1 MQTVKKHLLVTCGSV
16 AVAAIAALG
25 IYRLAVGGN
34 QKMPVVVAK
43 STIQAGQTITGNDIE
58 MGGRTKSDLQA
69 GAKNKLSAVVGQKA
83 VGTIYAGDT
92 ITDQKIAKSENAV
105 PDGKMEMSVPVKNF
119 AAGLSGGLQA
129 GDIVSISAVPATVGA
144 SVPALPNLQ
153 YVKVLSVYPAQGA
166 SKTSS
171 SANSSGSTVTLLVT
185 GQQFATLT
193 SYDSGTLHFALVSR
207 GNAKTAAEL
216 LSSQDQNNS
225 ASSEQTA
232 STSSAV
238 TQ

>member
-43 STIQAGQTITGNDIE
+43 STIQAGQTITNNDIE
-58 MGGRTKSDLQA
+58 LGSRTKSDLQT
-69 GAKNKLSAVVGQKA
+69 GAESRLSYVVGQKA
-83 VGTIYAGDT
+83 VGTIYTGDT
-92 ITDQKIAKSENAV
+92 ITDQKIAKSEDAV

-129 GDIVSISAVPATVGA
+129 GDIISISAVPAAVAGSA
-144 SVPALPNLQ
+144 PVLSNLQ

-171 SANSSGSTVTLLVT
+171 SANSSDRTVTLLVT
-185 GQQFATLT
+185 AQQFATLT
-193 SYDSGTLHFALVSR
+193 SYDGGTLHFALVSR
-207 GNAKTAAEL
+207 GSAKKAADL
-216 LSSQDQNNS
+216 LAAQL
-225 ASSEQTA
+225 
-232 STSSAV
+232 
-238 TQ
+238 